1 MFLLK
6 SIPFLLHF
14 WVGFLI
20 LCTGSLK
27 FNSCV
32 EITTTTTGCLERER
46 QALIHF
52 KQGLK
57 NPSNRLSSWVGDNCC
72 KWAGIHCSNKTG
84 HVVKLSLRGPSELQ
98 SSSSTFNYDIFE
110 AEIKM
115 SSISG
120 EINPSL
126 LELKYLKH
134 LDLSINCFG
143 GKVIPKF
150 IGSFKNLRYLNLSGS
165 GFGGRVPHEIRNLST
180 LIYLDLNNYRR
191 IRANTSDGIS
201 YYSFGVSTY
210 DLHVDRLDWLSGP
223 SFLQY
228 LDMGSV
234 NLSMAAD
241 WQSSI
246 NMLPSILNLH
256 LSYCQL
262 PNISTSLPHLNL
274 TSLSTLDLSENW
286 LGPQLPTWVFNS
298 SRLVS
303 LDLHYN
309 DFSYPISTAL
319 GNLCNLQILK
329 LRENHFNGEINR
341 FKESF
346 KGCIKSNLEDL
357 DLGGNGLSGHLPDW
371 LGQFINLKSLSL
383 SYNSLTGPIP
393 PSLERLSSLRE
404 LSLYDNSLSCP
415 IPPFLGKL
423 SSLTKLY
430 LYYNSLSDPIPPS
443 LGRLSSLRELDLSYN
458 SLSGPIPP
466 SLGRLSSLRVLNL
479 YGNSLFGP
487 FPPSLG
493 RLPSLSMLLLD
504 SNKLNGSI
512 PESLGQLSN
521 LEYLSLSNNSFKGIL
536 TEANFSN
543 LIKLKDL
550 EISSTSLVFNVSS
563 NWVPPF
569 QLENFIMNDC
579 KLGPKFPPWL
589 QTQKQ
594 LSYLSLSNAS
604 ISDTISNIFQILPSN
619 IQFLDLSSNSIF
631 DSITNSNTGKTTN
644 LLYLSLSSNHLKGSI
659 PLSICQMRN
668 LTYLSFSN
676 NQLTHEIPRC
686 LGDLE
691 FLNTLILDN
700 NVLYGG
706 IPSSISHLSQLT
718 SLHLSKNKLSGELPP
733 SMKNCTW
740 LKTLDLGE
748 NGFSGK
754 IPNWIG
760 ERLSFLKFLI
770 LRSNK
775 LHGSIPPHLSLL
787 SELQVLD
794 LSQNNLSGTIPESFG
809 NFSAMTVAN
818 RTNVIIYNGGE
829 FSGVESIWV
838 FWKGVEYEYSRT
850 VSLVI
855 NINLSGNDLH
865 GEIPKGITHLLGLQ
879 SLNLSRN
886 RLTGTIPED
895 MNDFQRI
902 ESLDLSWNQLSR
914 AIPHGFSYLTFL
926 SHLNLSHN
934 NFSGRIPSSNQL
946 DTLNDSSIYMGN
958 PLLCGP
964 PLLNQCPPNG
974 IFPDSQPLS
983 DGDKEAKDELEIQLF
998 YICMGP
1004 GFVVGFW
1011 VVCGIL
1017 LFKRSW
1023 RVAYYNFFD
1032 DMEDRFYVAIA
1043 RKLAKFKKNKGL
1055 QGNRGL
1061 PSTP

>member
-1 MFLLK
+1 MFLSK

-14 WVGFLI
+14 WVGYLI
-20 LCTGSLK
+20 LCIGSLK
-27 FNSCV
+27 FTSCV
-32 EITTTTTGCLERER
+32 GDTTTSSGCLERER

-57 NPSNRLSSWVGDNCC
+57 DPSNQLSSWVGDDCC
-72 KWAGIHCSNKTG
+72 RWAGIHCSNKTG
-84 HVVKLSLRGPSELQ
+84 HVLKLILRGPSEIQ
-98 SSSSTFNYDIFE
+98 SSTDNDGY
-110 AEIKM
+110 AEFKR
-115 SSISG
+115 SLISG
-120 EINPSL
+120 ELNPSL

-134 LDLSINCFG
+134 LDLSINSFG
-143 GKVIPKF
+143 GRVIPKF
-150 IGSFKNLRYLNLSGS
+150 IASFKNLRYLNLSAS
-165 GFGGRVPHEIRNLST
+165 GFGGRVPHELGNLST
-180 LIYLDLNNYRR
+180 LSYLDLNNDRG
-191 IRANTSDGIS
+191 IWVNTSDGIFL
-201 YYSFGVSTY
+201 YGFGVLTY
-210 DLHVDRLDWLSGP
+210 DLHVDRLDWLSRL
-223 SFLQY
+223 SSLQY

-234 NLSMAAD
+234 NLSTAVD
-241 WQSSI
+241 WQLSI
-246 NMLPSILNLH
+246 NMLPSISNLH

-262 PNISTSLPHLNL
+262 PNISTSLPHVNL

-298 SRLVS
+298 SSLVS
-303 LDLHYN
+303 LDLRYN
-309 DFSYPISTAL
+309 DFSYPIPTAL
-319 GNLCNLQILK
+319 GNFCNLQTLK
-329 LRENHFNGEINR
+329 LQENHFNGEINR

-357 DLGGNGLSGHLPDW
+357 HLERNGLSGHLPDW

-383 SYNSLTGPIP
+383 FG
-393 PSLERLSSLRE
+393 
-404 LSLYDNSLSCP
+404 NSLS
-415 IPPFLGKL
+415 G
-423 SSLTKLY
+423 
-430 LYYNSLSDPIPPS
+430 PIPPS
-443 LGRLSSLRELDLSYN
+443 LGRLSFLRELDLSDNSLSGSIPPSLGRLHSLRGLDLFYNSLSGPIPPSLGRLPSLRALDLSYN

-466 SLGRLSSLRVLNL
+466 SLGRLLSLEVLYL
-479 YGNSLFGP
+479 STNSLSGQI
-487 FPPSLG
+487 PPSLG
-493 RLPSLSMLLLD
+493 RLPSLSMLVLD
-504 SNKLNGSI
+504 NNKLNGSI
-512 PESLGQLSN
+512 LEILVQLSN
-521 LEYLSLSNNSFKGIL
+521 LEYLFLSNNSFKGIL
-536 TEANFSN
+536 IEAHFSN
-543 LIKLKDL
+543 LIKLKEID
-550 EISSTSLVFNVSS
+550 ISSTSLVFNVSS

-569 QLENFIMNDC
+569 QLTSFVMNDC
-579 KLGPKFPPWL
+579 KLGPQFPPWL
-589 QTQKQ
+589 QTQKE

-604 ISDTISNIFQILPSN
+604 ISDTISNIFLILQSN
-619 IQFLDLSSNSIF
+619 IQFLDLSSNSISG
-631 DSITNSNTGKTTN
+631 SIINSNAVKITN

-676 NQLTHEIPRC
+676 NQLTHEIPQC

-691 FLNTLILDN
+691 FLSTLILDN
-700 NVLYGG
+700 NVLSGG

-733 SMKNCTW
+733 SMKNSTW

-775 LHGSIPPHLSLL
+775 FHGSIPPHLSLL

-809 NFSAMTVAN
+809 NFSAMMVAN
-818 RTNVIIYNGGE
+818 RTNVIIDNGGR
-829 FSGVESIWV
+829 FGGVESIWV
-838 FWKGVEYEYSRT
+838 FWKGGQYEYSST

-865 GEIPKGITHLLGLQ
+865 GDIPKGITHLFGLQ

-895 MNDFQRI
+895 MNDLQRI
-902 ESLDLSWNQLSR
+902 ESLDLSWNQLSG

-946 DTLNDSSIYMGN
+946 DTLNDSSIYIGN

-964 PLLNQCPPNG
+964 PLLNQCQPNE

-983 DGDKEAKDELEIQLF
+983 NGDKDAKDVLEIQLF
-998 YICMGP
+998 YISMGP
-1004 GFVVGFW
+1004 GFAVGFW
-1011 VVCGIL
+1011 IVCGIL
-1017 LFKRSW
+1017 LLNRSW

-1032 DMEDRFYVAIA
+1032 DLGVRLYVAIE